1 MSTTADSPPMLA
13 SCRPISPMA
22 PWHWLRLAWG
32 DMRANPMV
40 SLSYGG
46 VMTVLSWL
54 LTAATWY
61 WGNLGLYLGLLSGF
75 VFLGPILAM
84 GLYAASAQ
92 RAMGVHPVR
101 LGPTWRLAREALG
114 DALVFALVLLV
125 VFLLWARSAMMI
137 TVFFPAGQGGSW
149 GSWLSFLGVG
159 TAVGAVFSAVV
170 FSASAF
176 SLPMMLDRR
185 SDTITAVLSSVNA
198 VLRNKPAMVVWG
210 GIIVMVVV
218 VDVLTLY
225 LAGWILLPLL
235 GHAAWHG
242 YRAHLDTRAWAPR
255 MASDGFTASAEADVE

>member
-1 MSTTADSPPMLA
+1 MLA
-13 SCRPISPMA
+13 PCSPIAPAA
-22 PWHWLRLAWG
+22 PWHWLRLAWA
-32 DMRANPMV
+32 DIRANPAV

-46 VMTVLSWL
+46 VMTLLSWL
-54 LTAATWY
+54 LSAATWY
-61 WGNLGLYLGLLSGF
+61 WGNVGLYLGLLSGF

-101 LGPTWRLAREALG
+101 IGPTLSLAREALG

-137 TVFFPAGQGGSW
+137 TVFFPAGQSDSW
-149 GSWLSFLGVG
+149 DSWLSFLGVG
-159 TAVGAVFSAVV
+159 TAVGAIFSAVV
-170 FSASAF
+170 FGASAF

-198 VLRNKPAMVVWG
+198 VLRNKPAMLVWG
-210 GIIVMVVV
+210 CIIVAVVV

-225 LAGWILLPLL
+225 LAGWVLLPLL

-242 YRAHLDTRAWAPR
+242 YHIHLDASAWAPR
-255 MASDGFTASAEADVE
+255 WSAADHASPREQATAK